1 MRFDAVVIGCGRSG
15 FAAAKS
21 LLARGLSV
29 CVVSEGL
36 RLGADPSEPY
46 AAEAELS
53 RSGATVLRG
62 DRVLSGEWAGRR
74 LLAVHTANLEEDAI
88 AAERFVLATGKFFSR
103 GLAGDMERI
112 YEPVFGADVEYT
124 PGRENWYDPDF
135 FARQPFMDF
144 GVKTDASGRV
154 LFGGELAENLWAVG
168 RIIAR
173 GFAGAD
179 ISKI

>member
-1 MRFDAVVIGCGRSG
+1 MVIGCGRSG
-15 FAAAKS
+15 FAAAKT
-21 LLARGLSV
+21 LLEKGLSV

-36 RLGADPSEPY
+36 RLGTDPSSPN

-53 RSGATVLRG
+53 RFGATVLRG
-62 DRVLSGEWAGRR
+62 DRALSGEWSGRR
-74 LLAVHTANLEEDAI
+74 LLAVRTENLEEDAI
-88 AAERFVLATGKFFSR
+88 AADRFVLATGKFFSR
-103 GLAGDMERI
+103 GLAGDMKRI
-112 YEPVFGADVEYT
+112 YEPVFGADVAYFL
-124 PGRENWYDPDF
+124 GRENWYDSDF

-154 LFGGELAENLWAVG
+154 LFGGVPAENLWAVG
-168 RIIAR
+168 RIIAS